1 MIEEL
6 WTNNLILGLI
16 TNGKGQFQMDNI
28 EAMGIEKFFEIIL
41 VSEWEGIKKPDP
53 QIFKRASEQ
62 LNVSPNECIFVG
74 DHPDNDVKA
83 ARNVGM
89 KGIWKRDFQWNNVQ
103 ADFIVDDL
111 GELPLII
118 ENLRQ

>member
-1 MIEEL
+1 M
-6 WTNNLILGLI
+6 
-16 TNGKGQFQMDNI
+16 KS
-28 EAMGIEKFFEIIL
+28 FEVIL

-53 QIFKRASEQ
+53 QIFKQASEQ
-62 LNVSPNECIFVG
+62 LNVSPKECIFVG
-74 DHPDNDVKA
+74 DHPVNDVKA

-89 KGIWKRDFQWNNVQ
+89 KGIWKRNFQWNNVQ

-118 ENLRQ
+118 ENLRQQIIESC